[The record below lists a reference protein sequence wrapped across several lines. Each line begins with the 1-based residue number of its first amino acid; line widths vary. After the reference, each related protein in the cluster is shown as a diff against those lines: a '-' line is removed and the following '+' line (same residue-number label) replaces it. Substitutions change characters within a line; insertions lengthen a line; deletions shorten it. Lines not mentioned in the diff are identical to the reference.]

1 MTKTEKAKYLEYAAG
16 FFCLI
21 FFAVIFLRLTQND
34 YWYALSGLISFILFM
49 VLFGKYQKTFSE
61 SLHESRP
68 QFNPSPKLTAT
79 ELHKAQKARKN
90 DSAKVKEFRALLEE
104 IMARKNVELI
114 FRHSEG
120 VGHADYPALWLMSKP
135 LPLALEELY
144 ELYFF
149 DRYVSMHIEPV
160 NGVLCAVEFYFEDDM
175 RIEYKVAPKI
185 EDS

>member
-1 MTKTEKAKYLEYAAG
+1 MTKSEKAKYLEYAAG

-21 FFAVIFLRLTQND
+21 FFVVIFIRLTQND

-49 VLFGKYQKTFSE
+49 VLFGKYQKAWFE
-61 SLHESRP
+61 SLHEFRP
-68 QFNPSPKLTAT
+68 QFNSEPKLSAT
-79 ELHKAQKARKN
+79 ELRKAQKVREN
-90 DSAKVKEFRALLEE
+90 NSAKVKEFRALLKE

-135 LPLALEELY
+135 LPLAPEELY

-149 DRYVSMHIEPV
+149 DRCVSMRIEPID
-160 NGVLCAVEFYFEDDM
+160 GVLCAVGFYFEDDM
-175 RIEYKVAPKI
+175 RIEYSVAPEIK
-185 EDS
+185 DS